1 MAIWDD
7 AGLSDGGKLSQ
18 PVQNSLWHDARK
30 IQRKEKS
37 LTPSKRI
44 RVDGGLFMLDV
55 SFSKFPR
62 RTGISFSE
70 GLRKIISRTKATGLP
85 NLGDALFRIQQL
97 MVREGKLRSL
107 LSAGQGLIRNGCRG
121 HLHRGLPFHDP
132 ETGKTGRRPSPRRRG
147 RRAMHLCL

>member
-1 MAIWDD
+1 
-7 AGLSDGGKLSQ
+7 
-18 PVQNSLWHDARK
+18 
-30 IQRKEKS
+30 
-37 LTPSKRI
+37 
-44 RVDGGLFMLDV
+44 MLDV

-121 HLHRGLPFHDP
+121 HLHRCLPFHDP
-132 ETGKTGRRPSPRRRG
+132 ETGKTIYGPVPAYGINPETGEREQVGTYELDPETG
-147 RRAMHLCL
+147 IVTFLNI